1 MLKNKKCLVT
11 GSNGFIGRHLVDR
24 LHKEEAIVYSLNRN
38 PSKVKAYQQYIV
50 DIRDPLAVHKV
61 IQEIKPEY
69 IFHFAGSTLRES
81 PEQTHLIDINA
92 FGTKNVLD
100 ALSSIKYNLFIYP
113 STSSVYSNNYS
124 VFSEDTQREPK
135 TAYGTS
141 KLLAEE
147 YCLEH
152 IASGKPI
159 VIVRPFSIYGPG
171 QEDGTMF
178 IPTLMRVFKEGG
190 TFKLQDGK
198 QTRDYLYIDDFIQLL
213 MDITASN
220 IRGEILNCGTGKEI
234 TLGEIVSLLSVLCKD
249 KKGKIVSIQFREGTD
264 YLHQKADLR
273 KAEALLGW
281 KAIVSL
287 EEGLQKTIELW
298 RNNSF

>member
-24 LHKEEAIVYSLNRN
+24 LHKEEAIVYSLNRT
-38 PSKVKAYQQYIV
+38 SSRVKTYQQYIV
-50 DIRDPLAVHKV
+50 DIRDSLAIHKV

-92 FGTKNVLD
+92 FGTKNVLN
-100 ALSSIKYNLFIYP
+100 ALSSIKYNLLIYP
-113 STSSVYSNNYS
+113 STSSVYNNNYS
-124 VFSEDTQREPK
+124 IFSEDTEREPK
-135 TAYGTS
+135 TIYGTS

-147 YCLEH
+147 SCLEH
-152 IASGKPI
+152 IKFGKTI
-159 VIVRPFSIYGPG
+159 IIVRPSSIYGPG

-190 TFKLQDGK
+190 TFELQDGK

-220 IRGEILNCGTGKEI
+220 MRGEILNCGTGKER
-234 TLGEIVSLLSVLCKD
+234 TLEEVVDLLSVLCKD
-249 KKGKIVSIQFREGTD
+249 KKGKIVSVPFRESTD
-264 YLHQKADLR
+264 YLHQRVDLT
-273 KAEALLGW
+273 KVEALLGW
-281 KAIVSL
+281 KAKVSL
-287 EEGLQKTIELW
+287 EEKTKKKV
-298 RNNSF
+298 